1 MKWSDDMKYIKT
13 DDITI
18 YHVNLEKVKK
28 MYENNEPLSK
38 FEKSLLLLCTDDLS
52 VLDDICKG
60 EKDLE
65 AVKNKLIELTKD
77 EEFMDLYN
85 SVKEDTK

>member
-1 MKWSDDMKYIKT
+1 MKWSDDMKYIET

-38 FEKSLLLLCTDDLS
+38 FEKY
-52 VLDDICKG
+52 
-60 EKDLE
+60 LE